1 MHKYYLK
8 ITKYDPKGY
17 LTTEAKLLPADS
29 EQRLAELET
38 QYNAMRYTNEDGT
51 PGFSMYKTEDGT
63 TGGKMYKTEVMVT
76 RACPMSEEEWAAIKA
91 IHGVV

>member
-8 ITKYDPKGY
+8 ITKYAPEGW
-17 LTTEAKLLPADS
+17 LTAEAKLLPADT

-38 QYNAMRYTNEDGT
+38 QYKAMRYTNEDGN
-51 PGFSMYKTEDGT
+51 PGFS
-63 TGGKMYKTEVMVT
+63 MYKTEVMVT
-76 RACPMSEEEWAAIKA
+76 RACPMTAEEWEAIKA